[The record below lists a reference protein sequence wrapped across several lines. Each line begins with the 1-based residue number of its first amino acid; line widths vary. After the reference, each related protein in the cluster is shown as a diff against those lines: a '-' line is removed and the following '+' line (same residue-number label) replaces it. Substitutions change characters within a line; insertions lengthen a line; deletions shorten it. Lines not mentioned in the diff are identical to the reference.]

1 MRILVTGSAGFI
13 GFHVCRRLLADGH
26 TVFGLDGMTPYYD
39 PGLKALRHRELG
51 EHLRFEATIARLED
65 REAVLDLVARV
76 RPEAVIHLAAQAGVR
91 YSLENPEAY
100 VASNL
105 IGTFHVLEA
114 AREVGVGHLMLA
126 STSSVYGGNSDLPFT
141 EQDPIPAPLTLYAA
155 TKTAAESMSHAY
167 SHLWSIPTT
176 AFRFFTVYGA
186 YGRPDMALFKFVEAI
201 EDGQP
206 IEVYAGGAMAR
217 DFTFVG
223 DLAEAIVR
231 LLATPPRAGQPI
243 GSKDSLSPVAP
254 WRVVNIGR
262 GSPLPVGALI
272 EAIETAL
279 GKTAIRHN
287 LPMQPGDMTE
297 TYADVGLLQ
306 ALTGYTPSTDLQEA
320 VNAFVEWWRPWREA
334 RSG

>member
-1 MRILVTGSAGFI
+1 MKILVTGAAGFI
-13 GFHVCRRLLADGH
+13 GFHATKALLARGDD
-26 TVFGLDGMTPYYD
+26 VVGLDNLNDYYD
-39 PGLKALRHRELG
+39 VALKQ
-51 EHLRFEATIARLED
+51 ARLNELAPHKNFELVKADLKD
-65 REAVLDLVARV
+65 RSAIERLFADRKPQRVL
-76 RPEAVIHLAAQAGVR
+76 HLAAQAGVR

-201 EDGQP
+201 EHGQP

-262 GSPLPVGALI
+262 GSPLPIGALI
-272 EAIETAL
+272 EAIEQAT
-279 GKTAIRHN
+279 GKTAIRHD